1 MISLKQKHDRLIY
14 EHFLI
19 LLQLKCII
27 LFCIIMCL
35 YTLHCL
41 WKHHISVCSKHSC
54 AAAPQTAGSLQK
66 FFDVA
71 TTLIQVRFG
80 CTSSL
85 IPQPYHKHCGF
96 VIAKLTTRLIYNTIL
111 YLPFFLILSE
121 FIPTL
126 YVYSKCTLL
135 LSCN

>member
-1 MISLKQKHDRLIY
+1 MYH
-14 EHFLI
+14 
-19 LLQLKCII
+19 II
-27 LFCIIMCL
+27 VLYMCL
-35 YTLHCL
+35 YALDCL

-80 CTSSL
+80 CTSAL

-96 VIAKLTTRLIYNTIL
+96 VIAMLPTGLIYNTVL
-111 YLPFFLILSE
+111 YLPFSLILSG
-121 FIPTL
+121 FTPTL
-126 YVYSKCTLL
+126 YVYSKCTCCCPAFRLEPQL
-135 LSCN
+135 QVEHEPCARL